1 MQRAICHTLPQQKKE
16 TLSKPQK
23 AGQGEKKRFL
33 SDFIKVA
40 QQRLR
45 RSIRRDGPAGKVDV
59 GDAGAVRGA
68 AAFKLTGK
76 ESVEEQLELFQ
87 NVACRQLAGKGK
99 TSIVVQLARWEVVAQ
114 QIVQEKVVQ
123 RIVAQDVL
131 GLLLNLSALVGRQQL
146 RACLLYTSSSN
157 SRRRNTAPAA
167 PAARRAPTAGR
178 KT

>member
-1 MQRAICHTLPQQKKE
+1 MQRAIFHTLPQQKK
-16 TLSKPQK
+16 KPCPNPKRQDR
-23 AGQGEKKRFL
+23 GEKKRFL

-45 RSIRRDGPAGKVDV
+45 RSVRRDGPAGKVDV

-99 TSIVVQLARWEVVAQ
+99 TSIVVQLARWEAVAQ

-123 RIVAQDVL
+123 RIVSQNVL

-146 RACLLYTSSSN
+146 R
-157 SRRRNTAPAA
+157 
-167 PAARRAPTAGR
+167 G
-178 KT
+178 